1 MLVASINGVFGVK
14 GEVRLFLHDRQSRTL
29 SAPMKV
35 TMISP
40 AGERRL
46 VGISVRS
53 GAGKRVIA
61 KVEGIESPEDA
72 HNYIGW
78 NIVVPRAALPPTA
91 PGEYYIHDLLDLP
104 VFERDPADPGTPDL
118 KVGTLEDVAA
128 GERDVWVIAGDDGQE
143 WFLLASK
150 EAILEVD
157 LDAGRL
163 VILKGAASRAE

>member
-14 GEVRLFLHDRQSRTL
+14 GEVRIFLHDRQSRTL
-29 SAPMKV
+29 SAPMQV

-40 AGERRL
+40 AGERRR

-61 KVEGIESPEDA
+61 KVEGIENPEDA
-72 HNYIGW
+72 HSYIGW
-78 NIVVPRAALPPTA
+78 SIVVPRAALPPTA

-104 VFERDPADPGTPDL
+104 VFERDPADSGSPDVKL
-118 KVGTLEDVAA
+118 GKLEDVVP

-143 WFLLASK
+143 RFLLASK
-150 EAILEVD
+150 QAILEVD
-157 LDAGRL
+157 LDSGRL
-163 VILKGAASRAE
+163 VVLKGEAIQAE